1 MGGFMLS
8 LIASCCGRFGWYFW
22 DTCTFF
28 KENGGGVD
36 LGKGEWEGE
45 LGRVEGEEA
54 VAGMYYIKEE

>member
-1 MGGFMLS
+1 MLS
-8 LIASCCGRFGWYFW
+8 LIASCYGMFGWYFRN
-22 DTCTFF
+22 TFF

-36 LGKGEWEGE
+36 PGKVELEGE